1 MCVPAQ
7 GLEVAEWILT
17 SIFASELVLNFV
29 ADFFWD
35 FWKSPWNLFDAIVVL
50 TTIATSV
57 MDSNLNLGVLRL
69 VRILR
74 VVRLINFAGSLKNII
89 TAMFSA
95 ALPVLNS
102 FALLGLGHLVFA
114 LVGVDFFGKD
124 NPELFGSFFVGLFT
138 LLQCTTADNW
148 TDIVFH
154 ISAAQNGVEVDPD
167 NELLEPYVVVFFV
180 LFMII
185 NHIVLINIVIAVLLD
200 GFLNT
205 MSEERQTAVEMLEM
219 QREERDSFFELLEPL
234 TQFRSAKDL
243 TLTVEEIYKKLDLD
257 NSGQVSFMVCSV
269 CLHIDIYQHMHAYI
283 HERTLMSYTYAG
295 IS

>member
-1 MCVPAQ
+1 MHAQ

-17 SIFASELVLNFV
+17 SIFATELVINFV

-95 ALPVLNS
+95 TLPVLNS

-124 NPELFGSFFVGLFT
+124 NKNLFGSFFIGLFT

-154 ISAAQNGVEVDPD
+154 ISAAQNGAEFDPD
-167 NELLEPYVVVFFV
+167 NEFVEPYVVLFFV
-180 LFMII
+180 LFMIV
-185 NHIVLINIVIAVLLD
+185 NHIVLVNIVIAVLLD

-205 MSEERQTAVEMLEM
+205 MSEERQLAIDILEM
-219 QREERDSFFELLEPL
+219 QRDEHDSFSELLEPL
-234 TQFRSAKDL
+234 TQFRSANDL
-243 TLTVEEIYKKLDLD
+243 TATMEEIYKKIDLD
-257 NSGQVSFMVCSV
+257 NSGQVSFMVCLCV
-269 CLHIDIYQHMHAYI
+269 CIYITHAYIHI
-283 HERTLMSYTYAG
+283 HERTLTAYMYAG